1 MIHKTNTYNDI
12 IHFICYSGILPYK
25 PWVGEMP
32 TALDKKQKSSKQ
44 SYGEVLYCTTYSDFT
59 LQMFFR

>member
-1 MIHKTNTYNDI
+1 MIHKTSTYNDI
-12 IHFICYSGILPYK
+12 THFICDSVILPYK

-32 TALDKKQKSSKQ
+32 TALDKKQKNFKQ
-44 SYGEVLYCTTYSDFT
+44 SYEVLYYTTYPDFT